1 MDGKE
6 FGRELKLKHTKSF
19 NILNIEPS
27 KKKKVKESVSFTA
40 VVFGFELPCDSLK
53 ENS

>member
-1 MDGKE
+1 M
-6 FGRELKLKHTKSF
+6 
-19 NILNIEPS
+19 PS

-53 ENS
+53 EIVALMDSFSKWRRIYFRIQSNKVC